1 MGLAKQII
9 RAAAPLPAIEQYE
22 RFLFIG
28 PHPDDIEIG
37 AGATAAK
44 LAEAGKTVCFFV
56 CTDGRYGFDH
66 APAEIQ
72 SPDELAAIRKDEAI
86 RSADLLGIRDIRF
99 GGLSDGSFYRR
110 KDLFKA
116 ILSIIGDFQP
126 DVVFCPDSAVTSEC
140 HSDHLNVGDAAK
152 RAACFAPNEMIMQ
165 QFGLRKA
172 PVKAIAFYMTAKP
185 NRYIGTS
192 GYLQKQLDTIF
203 ECHKSQFPAGSPAAK
218 SISLYLKIRAY
229 DFGLKSL
236 HKTAE
241 GFRVLGQTQMH
252 CLPEAG
258 D

>member
-44 LAEAGKTVCFFV
+44 LAEAGKAVCFFV

-72 SPDELAAIRKDEAI
+72 TPDELAAIRKDEAI
-86 RSADLLGIRDIRF
+86 RSADLLGIGDIRF

-126 DVVFCPDSAVTSEC
+126 DVVFCPDPAVTSEC

-165 QFGLRKA
+165 QYGLRGT

-192 GYLQKQLDTIF
+192 GYLEKQLDAIF
-203 ECHKSQFPAGSPAAK
+203 ECHKSQFPAGSSAAK
-218 SISLYLKIRAY
+218 STNLYLKIRAY

>member
-44 LAEAGKTVCFFV
+44 LAEAGKAVCFFV

-72 SPDELAAIRKDEAI
+72 TPDELAAIRKDEAI
-86 RSADLLGIRDIRF
+86 RSADLLGIGDIRF

-116 ILSIIGDFQP
+116 ILSIISDFQP
-126 DVVFCPDSAVTSEC
+126 EVVFCPDPAVTSEC

-152 RAACFAPNEMIMQ
+152 RAACFAPND
-165 QFGLRKA
+165 
-172 PVKAIAFYMTAKP
+172 
-185 NRYIGTS
+185 
-192 GYLQKQLDTIF
+192 GYLEKQLDAIF

-218 SISLYLKIRAY
+218 SINLYLKIRAY

-252 CLPEAG
+252 CFPEAG

>member
-9 RAAAPLPAIEQYE
+9 QAAAPLPAIEQYE

-72 SPDELAAIRKDEAI
+72 TPDELAAIRKNEAI
-86 RSADLLGIRDIRF
+86 RSADLLGISDIRF

-116 ILSIIGDFQP
+116 ILSIISDFQP

-165 QFGLRKA
+165 QYGLRKA

-192 GYLQKQLDTIF
+192 GYLEKQLDAIF
-203 ECHKSQFPAGSPAAK
+203 ECHKSQFPTGSPAAK
-218 SISLYLKIRAY
+218 SINLYLKIRAY

>member
-44 LAEAGKTVCFFV
+44 LAEAGKAVCFFV

-72 SPDELAAIRKDEAI
+72 TPDELAAIRKDEAI
-86 RSADLLGIRDIRF
+86 RSADLLGIGDIRF

-110 KDLFKA
+110 KDLYKA
-116 ILSIIGDFQP
+116 ILSIISDFQP
-126 DVVFCPDSAVTSEC
+126 EVVFCPDPAVTSEC

-165 QFGLRKA
+165 QYGLRGT

-192 GYLQKQLDTIF
+192 GYLQKQLDAIF
-203 ECHKSQFPAGSPAAK
+203 ECHKSQFPTGSPAAK
-218 SISLYLKIRAY
+218 SINLYLKIRAY